1 MAHTLAQAVVAALQ
15 AHGVRRI
22 FGVPGG
28 GSSLDI
34 IDAAHAVGIEFVLA
48 QTESAA
54 AIMAAVTGELSSTP
68 GTVITAI
75 GPGAASAV
83 NGVAYAWL
91 ERAPLVLISD
101 SVATHD
107 VHTRHQRFDQRA
119 LFAPV
124 TKRSEALTRD
134 AAGGLDE
141 LVGLSLTAPPGPVHL
156 DLSAAEAGAAVASL
170 TRGSPPPP
178 PPAAPVS
185 GDSRRAR
192 RLLAGA
198 HRPVVIAGLQAR
210 EEAACRALRTLL
222 TRMLCPVMPTYKAK
236 GVVPDADTRVVGMFT
251 GAAAEAR
258 CLESADLIVLYGVD
272 PVELIPGEWRY
283 TAPVLEL
290 TAWPQVSAPTTP
302 ACTLAG
308 PLDELVEVFGAD
320 ELACQWPAGE
330 IAGLRESLRRRLE
343 VASSTRSVDDVVAAL
358 ASFAPAHS
366 RLTVDAGAHMFSL
379 MASWQAL
386 APFDV
391 LKSNGLS
398 TMAYALPAGIAASLH
413 EPQRWVI
420 AVTGD
425 GGLMMCL
432 AELATAARLG
442 CRIVVVVCNDAA
454 LSLIDVKQQRQGR
467 PSVGVRYPR
476 VDFAAAARGLG
487 VQAWRIEPQDA
498 LEPALKA
505 AFDGAGPALLDVAV
519 DPRPYRGQLEALR
532 G

>member
-15 AHGVRRI
+15 ARGVRRI

-34 IDAAHAVGIEFVLA
+34 IDAAHAADIEFVLT

-101 SVATHD
+101 SIAEDD
-107 VHTRHQRFDQRA
+107 VRTRHQRFDQRA
-119 LFAPV
+119 LFAPL
-124 TKRSEALTRD
+124 TKRTQALTRD
-134 AAGGLDE
+134 AADALDE
-141 LVGLSLTAPPGPVHL
+141 LVGLSLTAPPGPVQL
-156 DLSAAEAGAAVASL
+156 DLSAGEAGAAVVSL
-170 TRGSPPPP
+170 PRGSPPPP
-178 PPAAPVS
+178 PAVVS
-185 GDSRRAR
+185 GDIRQAR

-198 HRPVVIAGLQAR
+198 QRPVVIAGLQAR
-210 EEAACRALRTLL
+210 EEAACGALRALLARLH
-222 TRMLCPVMPTYKAK
+222 CPVLPTYKAK
-236 GVVPDADTRVVGMFT
+236 GVVPDVDTRVVGMFT
-251 GAAAEAR
+251 GAAAESR
-258 CLESADLIVLYGVD
+258 CLDSADLIVLYGLD
-272 PVELIPGEWRY
+272 PVELIPGQWRY
-283 TAPVLEL
+283 TASVLEL

-302 ACTLAG
+302 ECRLAG
-308 PLDELVEVFGAD
+308 PLHELVEVFGAD

-330 IAGLRESLRRRLE
+330 IAGLRESLRRRLA

-358 ASFAPAHS
+358 ASFAPADS

-379 MASWQAL
+379 MASWQAR

-413 EPQRWVI
+413 EPHRWVI

-442 CRIVVVVCNDAA
+442 CRLVVVVCNDAA

-487 VQAWRIEPQDA
+487 VRAWHIGPQESLEAA
-498 LEPALKA
+498 LEA
-505 AFDGAGPALLDVAV
+505 AFDGARPALLDVDV